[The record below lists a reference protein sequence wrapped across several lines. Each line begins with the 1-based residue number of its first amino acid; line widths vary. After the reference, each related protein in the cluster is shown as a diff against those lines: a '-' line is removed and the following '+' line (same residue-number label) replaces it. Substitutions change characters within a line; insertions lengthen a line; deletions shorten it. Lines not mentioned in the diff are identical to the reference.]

1 MKKYV
6 TSKKYFWILLSFVMM
21 LAVVGCSSNTTKETA
36 DMDVTQTA
44 AETNTQTDT
53 TITILQFSDFHGAVD
68 NATSSKN
75 PGMDK
80 FAAVVKEYT
89 NQTAENNTYI
99 VVSGGDNYQG
109 TAMSNLTHGKVINEM
124 MKALDVTYSAIG
136 NHEYDW
142 GDGYFAEWETDSG
155 MEYLAANVVVKE
167 TGEIVDYADPYAIY
181 EANGK
186 KIGFIGIATP
196 DTVNS
201 VLYENIEHLDFL
213 EPVEVVTK
221 YEKILRE
228 EEQCDA
234 VIVLSHLPAQQEEDG
249 TITGEAA
256 DLANAVD
263 GIDGILSGHSHN
275 YVSGEVNGIPILQ
288 PINNGRGLSVLTLTF
303 KGEELSVEY
312 DVRDFVPEVET
323 LSSDEE
329 VKAIYDKYNEELKP
343 ILSEVIAEQPMEFVH
358 DSSVAD
364 TDLGQYSDKLI
375 TEIAGTQIAF
385 TNGGGIRASLE
396 AGELTIG
403 DMYTVFPFD
412 NTIVTME
419 MTGAH
424 IKEVLEHGLNPDNE
438 VGMIQYYGL
447 IATVDTTKEVGERVV
462 SITLLD
468 GTELDMDGTYTVATN
483 NFLATD
489 GDGFV
494 FSTASNIKDTN
505 KTIRDAMIEHI
516 KELGVVSFEK
526 VNAYIEK

>member
-1 MKKYV
+1 MKNFV
-6 TSKKYFWILLSFVMM
+6 CSKKYLAILLAFAMM
-21 LAVVGCSSNTTKETA
+21 FAAVGCGKNTSGNAGDATETP
-36 DMDVTQTA
+36 V
-44 AETNTQTDT
+44 AEVENQNDT
-53 TITILQFSDFHGAVD
+53 TVTILQFSDFHGAVD

-89 NQTAENNTYI
+89 QQADEKNAYV

-109 TAMSNLTHGKVINEM
+109 TAMSNLTYGKVINEM
-124 MKALDVTYSAIG
+124 MYALDVKYSAIG

-142 GDGYFAEWETDSG
+142 GSDYFTQWQEDGGFEF
-155 MEYLAANVVVKE
+155 LAANIVDKA
-167 TGEIVDYADPYAIY
+167 TGELVEYAKPYAVY

-196 DTVNS
+196 ETPES
-201 VLYENIEHLDFL
+201 VLAELVEGLEFLD
-213 EPVEVVTK
+213 PAEVVTE
-221 YEKILRE
+221 YEKVLRE
-228 EEQCDA
+228 EENCDA
-234 VIVLSHLPAQQEEDG
+234 VVVLSHLGATQEEDG

-256 DLANAVD
+256 DLANAV
-263 GIDGILSGHSHN
+263 GSIDGILSGHTHN
-275 YVSGEVNGIPILQ
+275 YVSGEVNGVPVVQ
-288 PINNGRGLSVLTLTF
+288 PMNNGRGLAILTLKFSGDEVT
-303 KGEELSVEY
+303 VEY
-312 DVRDFVPEVET
+312 DVRDLVPEVET
-323 LSSDEE
+323 LPSDEE
-329 VKAIYDKYNEELKP
+329 VKAIYDKNNEDLKP
-343 ILSEVIAEQPMEFVH
+343 ILGEVIAEQPMELAH

-364 TDLGQYSDKLI
+364 TDLGQYSDKLLA
-375 TEIAGTQIAF
+375 EIAGTQIAF

-419 MTGAH
+419 MTGEQ
-424 IKEVLEHGLNPDNE
+424 IKAVLEHGLNPDNG

-447 IATVDTTKEVGERVV
+447 IATVDTSKEVGERVE

-468 GTELDMDGTYTVATN
+468 GTELDMNASYTVATN

-489 GDGFV
+489 GDGFT
-494 FSTASNIKDTN
+494 FSTASNIVDTA
-505 KTIRDAMIEHI
+505 KTIRDAMIDSI
-516 KELGVVSFEK
+516 KEQGVVSFEK